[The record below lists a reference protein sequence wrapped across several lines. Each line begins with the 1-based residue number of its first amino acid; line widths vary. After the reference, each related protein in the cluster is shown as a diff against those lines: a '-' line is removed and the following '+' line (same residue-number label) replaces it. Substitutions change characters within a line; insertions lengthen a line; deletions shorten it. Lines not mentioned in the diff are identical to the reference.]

1 MSVIQEILRKACHN
15 KKAKQQLFKH
25 VWKPPSAMPNFPFLP
40 ARRKL
45 LKRLGLLGGAAM
57 LPPIFR
63 ALGSSSPV
71 ATSAMPLRAIAQSAP
86 LAADGLNPH
95 RVVLVSTTDRAAGVR
110 RALELLQ
117 PPSFQ
122 GQRVFIK
129 PNYNTGDPAPA
140 ATDPAVLEALV
151 QVIQSDGASQITVGD
166 RSGMVETRSAM
177 QQMKVFDL
185 AERYG
190 FTPMV
195 FDELGRDDWQYFDSE
210 GTNWSRGFAVA
221 RPVLDAD
228 AVVNVCCLKTHRF
241 GGHFTLSLK
250 NTIGMV
256 ARRVPGDGHDY
267 MQELHRSNNQRL
279 MIAEV
284 NRAYRPTLNLIDG
297 VDAFVGGGPEQGER
311 VRAGVMLASSDRI
324 AIDAVGIAI
333 LRMLGTTSEVST
345 GSIWQQAQIRRA
357 ADLGLGAINSEQI
370 ELLAADSES
379 AQMIDKLR
387 PFLS

>member
-1 MSVIQEILRKACHN
+1 MPHFFASRRQLLR
-15 KKAKQQLFKH
+15 
-25 VWKPPSAMPNFPFLP
+25 
-40 ARRKL
+40 
-45 LKRLGLLGGAAM
+45 RLGLLGSAAL
-57 LPPIFR
+57 LPPAIR
-63 ALGSSSPV
+63 SLAVPSSVP
-71 ATSAMPLRAIAQSAP
+71 SAVIPLSAIAQSETP
-86 LAADGLNPH
+86 GKNGLNPH

-117 PPSFQ
+117 LPSFQ
-122 GQRVFIK
+122 DKRVFIK

-140 ATDPAVLEALV
+140 ATDPVVLEALV
-151 QVIQSDGASQITVGD
+151 QEIQGDGASQITVGD
-166 RSGMVETRSAM
+166 RSGMAETRTAM
-177 QQMKVFDL
+177 QQMQVFAL

-195 FDELGRDDWQYFDSE
+195 FDELGPDDWQYFDGE
-210 GTNWSRGFAVA
+210 GTHWSRGFAIT

-228 AVVNVCCLKTHRF
+228 AVVNACCLKTHRF

-256 ARRVPGDGHDY
+256 ARRVPGDAHDY
-267 MQELHRSNNQRL
+267 MRELHRSANQRL

-324 AIDAVGIAI
+324 AIDAVGIAL
-333 LRMLGTTSEVST
+333 LRMLGTTSEVSS
-345 GSIWQQAQIRRA
+345 GSIWNQAQIRRA
-357 ADLGLGAINSEQI
+357 ADLGLGAVSAQQI
-370 ELLAADSES
+370 ELITADSES
-379 AQMIDKLR
+379 AQMADKLK

>member
-1 MSVIQEILRKACHN
+1 MGSCHN
-15 KKAKQQLFKH
+15 GNCNYRFAVHLNARLVMPDFLQLR
-25 VWKPPSAMPNFPFLP
+25 PS
-40 ARRKL
+40 RRKL
-45 LKRLGLLGGAAM
+45 LRRLGLLSGAAM
-57 LPPIFR
+57 LPP
-63 ALGSSSPV
+63 A
-71 ATSAMPLRAIAQSAP
+71 LRASITTPSSLGPSAAVQLSALAQSAP

-95 RVVLVSTTDRAAGVR
+95 RVVLVGKTDRAAGVR

-122 GQRVFIK
+122 NKKVFIK

-151 QVIQSDGASQITVGD
+151 QTIQRAGASQITVGD
-166 RSGMVETRSAM
+166 RSGMAETRSAM
-177 QQMKVFDL
+177 QQMQVFDL

-195 FDELGRDDWQYFDSE
+195 FDELGRDDWQYFSGE
-210 GTNWSRGFAVA
+210 GTNWSRGFAIA
-221 RPVLDAD
+221 RPVLAAD

-250 NTIGMV
+250 NTIGTV

-267 MQELHRSNNQRL
+267 MRELHSSDNQRL

-297 VDAFVGGGPEQGER
+297 VDAFVGGGPEQGKR

-324 AIDAVGIAI
+324 AIDAVGIAL
-333 LRMLGTTSEVST
+333 LRMLGTTSEVSS
-345 GSIWQQAQIRRA
+345 GSIWSQAQIRRA
-357 ADLGLGAINSEQI
+357 ADLGLGAINAQQI
-370 ELLAADSES
+370 ELITADSDS
-379 AQMIDKLR
+379 VQMAEKLR

>member
-1 MSVIQEILRKACHN
+1 
-15 KKAKQQLFKH
+15 
-25 VWKPPSAMPNFPFLP
+25 MPNFLSS
-40 ARRKL
+40 RRRL
-45 LKRLGLLGGAAM
+45 LTWLGLLGGAAL
-57 LPPIFR
+57 LPSAVRNLFAASP
-63 ALGSSSPV
+63 AAVSSAVSSV
-71 ATSAMPLRAIAQSAP
+71 PLSAIAQSAP
-86 LAADGLNPH
+86 QAADGLNPH
-95 RVVLVSTTDRAAGVR
+95 RVVLISTTDRAAGVR

-122 GQRVFIK
+122 DKRVFIK

-151 QVIQSDGASQITVGD
+151 QEIQSGGASQITVGD
-166 RSGMVETRSAM
+166 RSGMADTRSAM
-177 QQMKVFDL
+177 QQMQVFAL

-195 FDELGRDDWQYFDSE
+195 FDELGRDDWQYFDGA
-210 GTNWSRGFAVA
+210 GTNWSRGFAIA
-221 RPVLDAD
+221 RPVLEAD
-228 AVVNVCCLKTHRF
+228 AVINVCCLKTHRF

-256 ARRVPGDGHDY
+256 ARRVPGDDHDY
-267 MQELHRSNNQRL
+267 MRELHRSDSQRL

-333 LRMLGTTSEVST
+333 LRMLGTTPEVSD
-345 GSIWQQAQIRRA
+345 GSIWSQTQIRRA
-357 ADLGLGAINSEQI
+357 ADLGLGATSADQI
-370 ELLAADSES
+370 ELVTADSDS
-379 AQMIDKLR
+379 AQMADKLR

>member
-1 MSVIQEILRKACHN
+1 MRHFFSLR
-15 KKAKQQLFKH
+15 
-25 VWKPPSAMPNFPFLP
+25 SS
-40 ARRKL
+40 RRKL
-45 LKRLGLLGGAAM
+45 LGRLGLLGGAAV
-57 LPPIFR
+57 LP
-63 ALGSSSPV
+63 
-71 ATSAMPLRAIAQSAP
+71 SALRAVLQPPAPSAAIPLNALAQSAP
-86 LAADGLNPH
+86 QVEDGLNPH
-95 RVVLVSTTDRAAGVR
+95 RVVLISTTDRAAGVR
-110 RALELLQ
+110 RALELFQ

-122 GQRVFIK
+122 GKQVFIK

-140 ATDPAVLEALV
+140 ATDPAMLEALV
-151 QVIQSDGASQITVGD
+151 QEIQGAGASAITVGD
-166 RSGMVETRSAM
+166 RSGMAETRSAM
-177 QQMKVFDL
+177 QQMQVFAL

-195 FDELGRDDWQYFDSE
+195 FDELGREDWQYFDSE
-210 GTNWSRGFAVA
+210 GTNWSRGFAIA

-228 AVVNVCCLKTHRF
+228 AVINVCCLKTHRF

-256 ARRVPGDGHDY
+256 ARYVPGDGHDY
-267 MQELHRSNNQRL
+267 MRELHRSDNQRL

-333 LRMLGTTSEVST
+333 LRMLGTTPEVSA
-345 GSIWQQAQIRRA
+345 GSIWSQTQIRRA
-357 ADLGLGAINSEQI
+357 ADLGLGAVSADQI
-370 ELLAADSES
+370 ELVTADDSS
-379 AQMIDKLR
+379 AQMVDRLQ
-387 PFLS
+387 PFLG

>member
-1 MSVIQEILRKACHN
+1 M
-15 KKAKQQLFKH
+15 
-25 VWKPPSAMPNFPFLP
+25 PSFFSS
-40 ARRKL
+40 RRRL
-45 LKRLGLLGGAAM
+45 LKVLGLLGGG
-57 LPPIFR
+57 
-63 ALGSSSPV
+63 ALVPSV
-71 ATSAMPLRAIAQSAP
+71 ARAIRTSLIASSNSASSNSIARNSISLSAVAQTAP
-86 LAADGLNPH
+86 IAADNLNPH

-110 RALELLQ
+110 QTLELLQ

-122 GQRVFIK
+122 DKRVFIK

-140 ATDPAVLEALV
+140 ATDPAVLETLV
-151 QVIQSDGASQITVGD
+151 QEIQSKGASQITVGD
-166 RSGMVETRSAM
+166 RSGMAETRSAM
-177 QQMKVFDL
+177 QQMQVFAL

-195 FDELGRDDWQYFDSE
+195 FDELAQEDWQYFDAE
-210 GTNWSRGFAVA
+210 GTDWSRGFAIA
-221 RPVLDAD
+221 KPVLNAD
-228 AVVNVCCLKTHRF
+228 AIVNVCCLKTHRF

-256 ARRVPGDGHDY
+256 ARYVPGDSHDY
-267 MQELHRSNNQRL
+267 MRELHRSNNQRL

-333 LRMLGTTSEVST
+333 LRMLGTTSEVSS
-345 GSIWQQAQIRRA
+345 GSIWSQAQIRRA
-357 ADLGLGAINSEQI
+357 ADLGLGAVSAEQI
-370 ELLAADSES
+370 EIVTADSAS
-379 AQMIDKLR
+379 AQMADKLR